1 MGTDPMEGS
10 MRKHKKME
18 RIMVKRI
25 ETGAILA
32 GIFALS
38 FAGGQPAQ
46 SQDYYQ
52 GKTIKFIVG
61 ASPGGGFDTYTR
73 LIARHMPRY
82 VPGNPSIVV
91 QNMRGAGSLIAA
103 NFVYNRSQPDGL
115 TIGAFAAALVLQQVM
130 GRKGVK
136 FDGRKFGWIGSPSSY
151 HSVCVMRKESGIR
164 TIQDWLAAKRPPHFG
179 GMGPGAGP
187 SDTPRIL
194 KAAIGV
200 PLKLVEGYRGG
211 RKVRLALETGEV
223 DGYCG
228 SWEGVKRVWQDAIKA
243 GKYVIPIQASA
254 QGDPDLKNVPLAVR
268 FAKSEAAKQLLEVND
283 TIRSN
288 EFVYSAPPGTPKQHL
303 QILRAAFM
311 QALNSP
317 QLLREAKKA
326 RLMITPVDG
335 RTIANK
341 LNALYDLPKNTVAK
355 LKKVLLVKR
364 AKKKK

>member
-1 MGTDPMEGS
+1 MGES
-10 MRKHKKME
+10 IRKHKKME
-18 RIMVKRI
+18 RIMLKRI
-25 ETGAILA
+25 DTGAMLA

-38 FAGGQPAQ
+38 IAGVEPAQ

-82 VPGNPSIVV
+82 VPGTPSIVV

-103 NFVYNRSQPDGL
+103 NFVYNRTQPDGL

-136 FDGRKFGWIGSPSSY
+136 FDGRNFGWIGSPSSY

-164 TIQDWLAAKRPPHFG
+164 TIEDWLAAKRPPHFG

-194 KAAIGV
+194 NAAIGV

-243 GKYVIPIQASA
+243 GKYVIPIQASV
-254 QGDPDLKNVPLAVR
+254 QGHPDLTDVPLAVQ
-268 FAKSEAAKQLLEVND
+268 FAKSDEAKQLLDVND
-283 TIRSN
+283 TIRGN
-288 EFVYSAPPGTPKQHL
+288 EFVYSAPPGTPKEN
-303 QILRAAFM
+303 LRTLRTAFM

-317 QLLREAKKA
+317 QLLSEAKKA
-326 RLMITPVDG
+326 RLTIAPVDG
-335 RTIANK
+335 GTIARK
-341 LNALYDLPKNTVAK
+341 LNALYDLPAGTVSK
-355 LKKVLLVKR
+355 LKKVLLVKGV
-364 AKKKK
+364 KKKK